1 MNRSDFM
8 RSEFIGMDVEV
19 ISAGCP
25 MSGRIVDE
33 TKNTFT
39 VESAG
44 TDRMVPKM
52 GNEFRFTY
60 NGQEIIVK
68 GSEILHQPENR
79 IKKVR

>member
-1 MNRSDFM
+1 M
-8 RSEFIGMDVEV
+8 RTEFIGMDVEV

-25 MSGRIVDE
+25 MTGTIVDE

-44 TDRMVPKM
+44 IDKMVPKM

-60 NGQEIIVK
+60 KGQEIIVR

>member
-1 MNRSDFM
+1 M

-19 ISAGCP
+19 ISSGCP

-60 NGQEIIVK
+60 EGQ
-68 GSEILHQPENR
+68 
-79 IKKVR
+79 

>member
-1 MNRSDFM
+1 M

-25 MSGRIVDE
+25 MSGRIVYE

-60 NGQEIIVK
+60 NGQEIIVR

>member
-1 MNRSDFM
+1 M
-8 RSEFIGMDVEV
+8 RTEFIGMEVEV
-19 ISAGCP
+19 ISKGCP
-25 MSGRIVDE
+25 MSGVIVDE

-60 NGQEIIVK
+60 NGQEIIVR

>member
-1 MNRSDFM
+1 M
-8 RSEFIGMDVEV
+8 RTEFIGMDVEV

-60 NGQEIIVK
+60 NGQEIIVR

>member
-1 MNRSDFM
+1 M
-8 RSEFIGMDVEV
+8 RTEFIGMDVEV

-25 MSGRIVDE
+25 MRGVIVDE

-60 NGQEIIVK
+60 NGQEIIVR

>member
-44 TDRMVPKM
+44 TDKMVPKM

-60 NGQEIIVK
+60 NGQEIVVR

>member
-8 RSEFIGMDVEV
+8 RTEFIGMDVEV

-25 MSGRIVDE
+25 MRGVIVDE

-44 TDRMVPKM
+44 TDKMVPKM

-60 NGQEIIVK
+60 KGQEIIVR

>member
-1 MNRSDFM
+1 M

-44 TDRMVPKM
+44 IDRMVPKM

-60 NGQEIIVK
+60 NGQEIIVR

>member
-8 RSEFIGMDVEV
+8 RTEFIGMDVEV

-25 MSGRIVDE
+25 MRGVIVDE

-39 VESAG
+39 VESAR
-44 TDRMVPKM
+44 TEKMVPKK

-60 NGQEIIVK
+60 NGQEIVVR

>member
-8 RSEFIGMDVEV
+8 RTEFIGMDVEV

-25 MSGRIVDE
+25 MRGVIVDE

-60 NGQEIIVK
+60 NGQEIIVR

>member
-1 MNRSDFM
+1 M

-60 NGQEIIVK
+60 DGQEFVIR

>member
-1 MNRSDFM
+1 M
-8 RSEFIGMDVEV
+8 RTEFIGMEVEV
-19 ISAGCP
+19 ISRGCP
-25 MSGRIVDE
+25 MTGVIVDE

-39 VESAG
+39 VESAR
-44 TDRMVPKM
+44 TEKTVPKQ

-60 NGQEIIVK
+60 NGQEIVVR

>member
-1 MNRSDFM
+1 M

-44 TDRMVPKM
+44 TDKTVPKR

-60 NGQEIIVK
+60 NGQEIVVR

>member
-1 MNRSDFM
+1 MRTEFM
-8 RSEFIGMDVEV
+8 GMEVEV

-25 MSGRIVDE
+25 MSGVIVGE

-39 VESAG
+39 IESAG
-44 TDRMVPKM
+44 IDKIAPKM

-60 NGQEIIVK
+60 NGQEIIIR

>member
-1 MNRSDFM
+1 M

-60 NGQEIIVK
+60 NGQEIIVR

>member
-1 MNRSDFM
+1 MDRRDFM
-8 RSEFIGMDVEV
+8 RTEFIGMDVEV

-25 MSGRIVDE
+25 MTGTIVDE

-44 TDRMVPKM
+44 IDKMVPKM

-60 NGQEIIVK
+60 KGQEIIVR

>member
-1 MNRSDFM
+1 M

-44 TDRMVPKM
+44 TDKMVPKM

-60 NGQEIIVK
+60 KGQEIIVR

>member
-60 NGQEIIVK
+60 NGQEIIVR

>member
-1 MNRSDFM
+1 M
-8 RSEFIGMDVEV
+8 RTEFIGMDVEV
-19 ISAGCP
+19 ISTGCP
-25 MSGRIVDE
+25 MSGVIVDE

-44 TDRMVPKM
+44 TDKMVPKT

-60 NGQEIIVK
+60 NGQEIIVR

>member
-8 RSEFIGMDVEV
+8 RTEFIGMDVEV

-60 NGQEIIVK
+60 NGQEIIVR